1 VAATS
6 SQLLVL
12 DLDRSDRWV
21 IRRMDIGEMWSNGPA
36 IAGLS
41 ILGLMLILAI
51 TAPAI
56 APYDPAQQ
64 DTTRLLEGPSA
75 THLFGTDDLGRDTL
89 SRVIHGSQPAL
100 TVSFI
105 ATGFALTVGTA
116 LGLIA
121 GYMRG
126 LLDSVLMRVM
136 DGLLAVPMLVVALT
150 ITGVAGPSL
159 STVIVAIGVANVPV
173 FARLARGQT
182 LAVRSLD
189 YVVAARG
196 LGARPIRVVL
206 QHVLPNILTPILVQ
220 ISLTMA
226 TALLTEAGL
235 SFLGL
240 GVQPPAASWGS
251 MLVSARGF
259 LLRDP
264 WFAIAPGIAICSTV
278 LAFSLL
284 GDALRD
290 ALDPRLRSL

>member
-1 VAATS
+1 
-6 SQLLVL
+6 
-12 DLDRSDRWV
+12 
-21 IRRMDIGEMWSNGPA
+21 MWSNGSA

-41 ILGLMLILAI
+41 ILGLMLIVAV

-56 APYDPAQQ
+56 APYEPARQ
-64 DTTRLLEGPSA
+64 DTARLLEGPSA

-89 SRVIHGSQPAL
+89 SRVIYGSQPAL
-100 TVSFI
+100 TVSVV
-105 ATGFALTVGTA
+105 ATGFALTIGTA

-126 LLDSVLMRVM
+126 LIDGVLMRLM

-159 STVIVAIGVANVPV
+159 STVVVAIGIANVPV

-182 LAVRSLD
+182 LAVRVLD

-196 LGARPIRVVL
+196 LGARPLRVVV

-220 ISLTMA
+220 VSLTMA

-251 MLVSARGF
+251 MLVSARSATF
-259 LLRDP
+259 NELP
-264 WFAIAPGIAICSTV
+264 WIAVG
-278 LAFSLL
+278 
-284 GDALRD
+284 
-290 ALDPRLRSL
+290 